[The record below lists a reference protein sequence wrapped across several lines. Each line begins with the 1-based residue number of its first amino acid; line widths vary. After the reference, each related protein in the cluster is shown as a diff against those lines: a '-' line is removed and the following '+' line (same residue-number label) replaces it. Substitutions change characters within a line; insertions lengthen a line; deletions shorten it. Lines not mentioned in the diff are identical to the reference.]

1 MSKNSEKTPLTSK
14 APKLDFER
22 KIGGTIYEVV
32 SRFEKDAK
40 EDMTIKVKRLTLKEK
55 PNE

>member
-1 MSKNSEKTPLTSK
+1 MSNNSGKTPLTSE
-14 APKLDFER
+14 APNLDFER

-32 SRFEKDAK
+32 SRFEKDAR
-40 EDMTIKVKRLTLKEK
+40 EDMTIKVKRLILKEK

>member
-1 MSKNSEKTPLTSK
+1 MSNNSEKTPLTSN
-14 APKLDFER
+14 APNLDFER
-22 KIGGTIYEVV
+22 KIGGTTYEVV

-40 EDMTIKVKRLTLKEK
+40 EDMTIKVKRLILREK